1 MRVFCSLCLTR
12 FLPLLYIKTCGYDK
26 INRWKQQSFFLG
38 YSMNFLASKEHRIGF
53 VLVVMVLCF
62 GIALNYWASASSG
75 YIKIVDGDSLEI
87 GKRRIR
93 LQGIDAPEYI
103 QYCFKPNKK
112 RYSCGLRSKDYLEK
126 MVKQSHYQINCKVV
140 GYDRYRRELSECFS
154 QNKNLNLEMIK
165 NGWAVAYRTDNT
177 DYLQAEKQAKSEK
190 KGIWKGKFMRPEYFR
205 RLQREENQEKW
216 HKS

>member
-1 MRVFCSLCLTR
+1 
-12 FLPLLYIKTCGYDK
+12 
-26 INRWKQQSFFLG
+26 
-38 YSMNFLASKEHRIGF
+38 MNFSVSKEQKIIF
-53 VLVVMVLCF
+53 VLIVMVLCF

-75 YIKIVDGDSLEI
+75 YVKIIDGDSLEI

-93 LQGIDAPEYI
+93 LQGIDAPEYV
-103 QYCFKPNKK
+103 QYCFNADKK
-112 RYSCGLRSKDYLEK
+112 RYSCGMRSKDYLAK
-126 MVKQSHYQINCKVV
+126 MVKQAHYQVDCKVV
-140 GYDRYRRELSECFS
+140 GYDRYRRELSECFA
-154 QNKNLNLEMIK
+154 QDKNLNQEMLK

-177 DYLQAEKQAKSEK
+177 DYLQAEKQAKNTK